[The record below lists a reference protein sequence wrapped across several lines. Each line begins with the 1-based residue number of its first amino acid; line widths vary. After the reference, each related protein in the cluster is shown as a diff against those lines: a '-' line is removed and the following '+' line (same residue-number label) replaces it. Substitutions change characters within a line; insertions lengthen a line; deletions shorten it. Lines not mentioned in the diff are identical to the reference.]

1 MYKHP
6 SEMWESESKA
16 LRERIA
22 EEKRARQKAEENY
35 ENALAIIGIIANSN
49 PQREIRIPNQLIMEG
64 MPKNTKL
71 VTYEEIDEYVI
82 AVEDIKDE
90 LPR

>member
-16 LRERIA
+16 LREAITK
-22 EEKRARQKAEENY
+22 EKRARQKAEEDY
-35 ENALAIIGIIANSN
+35 KNALAIIGLIANSN
-49 PQREIRIPNQLIMEG
+49 PQREIRIPNRLISEG
-64 MPKNTKL
+64 MPENTKL
-71 VTYEEIDEYVI
+71 VTYEEIDDYVI